1 MEISQVSPLGAG
13 EVRGLDCSRPFDDET
28 FRALRAAFATY
39 PILVFR
45 DQPLTVPALVAFTKQ
60 FGELEI
66 SDRSKYAHP
75 DDEAVLILSNEMRPD
90 GTAVGV
96 VDAGDFLHSD
106 MQFSPTPAT
115 ATILQAVRNPA
126 RGGDTEFCNMYLVYD
141 ALDAGVRR
149 RAEGRTA
156 VNHPSK
162 LRNPRVVVST
172 GRPDAKEY
180 YAASEGRVPDM
191 HHPVIRTHPET
202 GKQAVYVS
210 PRFSLSIDGLE
221 PAESDELLD
230 AIFAVMA
237 DKQFRYRH
245 TWRDDDIV
253 MWDNRCLTHRATGGY
268 VLPDIRRMHRTQIQG
283 EVPYF
288 SPAGEPRLSA
298 PAVAPTRR

>member
-1 MEISQVSPLGAG
+1 MSRMEISHVSPLGAG
-13 EVRGLDCSRPFDDET
+13 EVRGLDCSRPFDET
-28 FRALRAAFATY
+28 TLRALRAAFAAY

-45 DQPLTVPALVAFTKQ
+45 EQPLSVPELVAFTKQ

-66 SDRSKYAHP
+66 SDRSNYAHP

-96 VDAGDFLHSD
+96 VDAGDFLHTD

-115 ATILQAVRNPA
+115 ATILQSIRNPA

-141 ALDAGVRR
+141 ALPADVRR

-156 VNHPSK
+156 INHPSK
-162 LRNPRVVVST
+162 LRNRRTLVST
-172 GRPDAKEY
+172 ARPDAKEY

-210 PRFSLSIDGLE
+210 PRFSLAIDGLE
-221 PAESDELLD
+221 PAESDDVLD
-230 AIFAVMA
+230 AIFKVMA

-245 TWRDDDIV
+245 AWQPDDIV

-268 VLPDIRRMHRTQIQG
+268 TLPDIRRMHRTQIQG
-283 EVPYF
+283 EVPFYT
-288 SPAGEPRLSA
+288 PSA
-298 PAVAPTRR
+298 

>member
-1 MEISQVSPLGAG
+1 VEISQVSPLGAG
-13 EVRGLDCSRPFDDET
+13 EVRGLDASRPFDDATLRE
-28 FRALRAAFATY
+28 LRAAFAAY

-45 DQPLTVPALVAFTKQ
+45 DQPLSVPELVAFTEQ

-66 SDRSKYAHP
+66 SDRSNYAHP
-75 DDEAVLILSNEMRPD
+75 DHDAVLILSNELRPD

-115 ATILQAVRNPA
+115 ATILQAIRNPS
-126 RGGDTEFCNMYLVYD
+126 RGGDTEFCNMYQVYD
-141 ALDAGVRR
+141 ALPDDVRR
-149 RAEGRTA
+149 RAAGRTA
-156 VNHPSK
+156 INHPSK
-162 LRNPRVVVST
+162 LRNPRVLVST
-172 GRPDAKEY
+172 ARPDAKEY
-180 YAASEGRVPDM
+180 YAATESLVPDM

-210 PRFSLSIDGLE
+210 PRFSLAIDGLE

-245 TWRDDDIV
+245 RWRDDDIV

-268 VLPDIRRMHRTQIQG
+268 LLPDIRRMHRTQIQG
-283 EVPYF
+283 EVPFYT
-288 SPAGEPRLSA
+288 ESA
-298 PAVAPTRR
+298 SAMRHTNAR